1 MTLTQVQIDERV
13 AILRRF
19 RELLEA
25 QRDKFREYLVV
36 LEKHSDTIESENTES
51 ILAHTELEQH
61 IVENIVTLQKV
72 ITPIENLYSSL
83 DAEQNR
89 DDTKISQI
97 QSELEQLQQQVL
109 ARNEENRSLLKS
121 HLSQIQ
127 NRIAAI
133 QNPYRNLKSVY
144 ATVTP
149 EQIASFI
156 QVDV

>member
-1 MTLTQVQIDERV
+1 MELTQAQIDERV
-13 AILRRF
+13 AVLRRF

-25 QRDKFREYLVV
+25 QRDKFREYLAV
-36 LEKHSDTIESENTES
+36 LEKHSGTIESENTEA

-72 ITPIENLYSSL
+72 ITPIENLYSRL
-83 DAEQNR
+83 DADQCR
-89 DDTKISQI
+89 DDAKISQI
-97 QSELEQLQQQVL
+97 QGELEHLQRQVL
-109 ARNEENRSLLKS
+109 KLNEQNRSLLKS
-121 HLSQIQ
+121 HLAQIQ
-127 NRIAAI
+127 SRIAEI

-144 ATVTP
+144 AAVTP